1 MCDSFQAAV
10 ASSARDT
17 LGGADRWEVGIQGL
31 AGLGFRVWDLGVS
44 GFGGLGL

>member
-17 LGGADRWEVGIQGL
+17 KLGGADRWEVGIQGL
-31 AGLGFRVWDLGVS
+31 GFRVWGLGV
-44 GFGGLGL
+44 